1 MRLTMARQTGGPL
14 IAQVTRAEL
23 IFLAVAFLGALI
35 LRELM
40 YVRLFPDSI
49 DYLTFAQN
57 ILSGIHHTGDITL
70 ARYRRPPL
78 YPHLVAFF
86 ALGNSSPAYL
96 VEVGRQV
103 SVFAGAF
110 LVFPLYFL
118 GRSMLGKTA
127 AAAAVSLAVITP
139 EFLYYSGAVLTESLA
154 TLFVF
159 TSMLILWALCSKRA
173 GNFLSLLL
181 GWSLGLGFL
190 SRHLIIG
197 YLAIALVWFVYSRLI
212 SSRSTKGNTVLARRM
227 GIPALMVLAGFFLAI
242 SPQVLYLHSET
253 GKWALAIDPFS
264 ISSKNVA
271 KAGEDIRYTKTY
283 EAATSLTPDVKRYL
297 WEVEKSPGLLSTIA
311 NQPRG
316 YLKAYVATLLRGYL
330 PDTYPLPYPMIILI
344 LALIGIIGLAKERK
358 FNELLFNMWGFA
370 GYYLFLTLFLNT
382 RDRYMFPAYPF
393 LLLAAGA
400 GAAAVVKLPSY
411 FIREEVQK
419 TRVQWA
425 GKVILFGFILAF
437 LLPAS
442 AVLIKKQNALA
453 NTEFFERLG
462 RHLSKKIEKGAV
474 IFNRTPHLPY
484 FSGGISTSVP
494 YSSIENVIKFGR
506 NRGVRYWIVSS
517 GYVPWL
523 RPQFKIL
530 LKPSN
535 KYEGLRTVA
544 VYMSGKYRVIVYEI
558 LAEKG
563 S

>member
-1 MRLTMARQTGGPL
+1 
-14 IAQVTRAEL
+14 
-23 IFLAVAFLGALI
+23 
-35 LRELM
+35 
-40 YVRLFPDSI
+40 
-49 DYLTFAQN
+49 
-57 ILSGIHHTGDITL
+57 
-70 ARYRRPPL
+70 
-78 YPHLVAFF
+78 
-86 ALGNSSPAYL
+86 
-96 VEVGRQV
+96 
-103 SVFAGAF
+103 
-110 LVFPLYFL
+110 
-118 GRSMLGKTA
+118 MLGKTA

-227 GIPALMVLAGFFLAI
+227 GIPALMVLAGFFLTV

-253 GKWALAIDPFS
+253 GRWALAMDPLC
-264 ISSKNVA
+264 ISAKNVA

-344 LALIGIIGLAKERK
+344 LARIGLIGLAKERK

-474 IFNRTPHLPY
+474 IFSRTPHLPY
-484 FSGGISTSVP
+484 FSGGITASPP
-494 YSSIENVIKFGR
+494 YAEIDDVLHFARK
-506 NRGVRYWIVSS
+506 RGVEYWVVSS
-517 GYVPWL
+517 SYVPRL
-523 RPQFKIL
+523 RPQFFPL
-530 LKPSN
+530 LNPDRDHK
-535 KYEGLRTVA
+535 GLMPVA
-544 VYMSGKYRVIVYEI
+544 VY
-558 LAEKG
+558 KG
-563 S
+563 SSEWTIVVYRILPD